1 MIARIFKQRADLA
14 GVIASGLCIIHCI
27 LTPVIVVSLPFL
39 SHQHGDHYHGHWA
52 GLDSLFVLLS
62 LIAVF
67 FASRDTHKPGI
78 GIALWLSWAA
88 FAIGIF
94 LHMWHIEVGEIISYI
109 GSFALII
116 THLVNLRYHKL
127 NPH

>member
-1 MIARIFKQRADLA
+1 MIARIFKRRADLA

-39 SHQHGDHYHGHWA
+39 SHHHGDHYHGHWA
-52 GLDSLFVLLS
+52 GLDTLFVLLS
-62 LIAVF
+62 LVAVF
-67 FASRDTHKPGI
+67 FASRDTHRPGI

-88 FAIGIF
+88 FAAGII
-94 LHMWHIEVGEIISYI
+94 LHMYHIEPGEIISYI

-116 THLVNLRYHKL
+116 THLINLRDHKT
-127 NPH
+127 HH